1 MIKGGDGNDR
11 LEGQEGDDLLKG
23 EAGDDTLVGGSGIN
37 LLDGGTGNDVAVFDG
52 NFAQFTVTDIGNG
65 AVQLRSADSVDI
77 VSNVETFTFRDG
89 TVSLADLLAG
99 KAPKSDLLLNG
110 TDGQDNLRGA
120 AGNDTI
126 SGGAVTTCFKAKPVT
141 TLS

>member
-77 VSNVETFTFRDG
+77 VSNVETFT
-89 TVSLADLLAG
+89 SAM
-99 KAPKSDLLLNG
+99 APY
-110 TDGQDNLRGA
+110 R
-120 AGNDTI
+120 
-126 SGGAVTTCFKAKPVT
+126 
-141 TLS
+141 